1 MFDLL
6 VKKVTET
13 VDDHKTTILTGIGVA
28 GTITTAVLSSR
39 AGYHSA
45 GIIQAEAIRR
55 NVRNEH
61 REEGEV
67 WEDPRLTTKER
78 IWMVGP
84 QFVPAVGTGVLTI
97 GAIIFAN
104 RLSAKETAAMAAMY
118 SMSDK
123 TFQEYKAKVQEK
135 LGQNKETAL
144 RDEIAQNRVDN
155 NPPDDRRVV
164 ITGNGDVLCYD
175 VLTDRYFR
183 SKVETIR
190 RAENEINALILNED
204 VVSLSRFYEEIGL
217 NVTPFSDSVGWNLE
231 NRCELEISTV
241 MSTDQQPCI
250 SIDFKRWPKSDYDNI
265 YHP

>member
-1 MFDLL
+1 MFDLIF
-6 VKKVTET
+6 KKVTET

-28 GTITTAVLSSR
+28 GTITTAVLSGR
-39 AGYHSA
+39 AGFRA
-45 GIIQAEAIRR
+45 AQIIDTMY
-55 NVRNEH
+55 
-61 REEGEV
+61 RERFNSDDETV
-67 WEDPRLTTKER
+67 STKEK
-78 IWMVGP
+78 IWAAGP
-84 QFVPAVGTGVLTI
+84 QFIPAVGTGALTI
-97 GAIIFAN
+97 GAIVFSN

-155 NPPDDRRVV
+155 NPPDDRRVI

-183 SKVETIR
+183 SKVETIKH
-190 RAENEINALILNED
+190 AENEINALILNED

-241 MSTDQQPCI
+241 MSIDQQPCI